1 MGIMSNILH
10 WEFTDFI
17 KGFFIRFNNEKIGF
31 YGVGWYIINIAKG
44 NAI

>member
-1 MGIMSNILH
+1 MGIMRNILH

-31 YGVGWYIINIAKG
+31 SGLVVYYNK
-44 NAI
+44 